1 MRSFVVLS
9 VLLAGCVV
17 GSQDPAGP
25 GPDPSDPDPTDP
37 DPTDPDPTETCP
49 MATAIADTGDLT
61 ALKAQQCNVPGTQGA
76 QKFYRMS
83 ATLPGATTEI
93 VQLELYDGKG
103 PFAGKAVA
111 AGTYQITGADASYAT
126 CGVCVRAIG
135 GKGTA
140 DEKTY
145 FATGGTVVVTS
156 VGTGGGAAS
165 ATITNATFGEVDP
178 TTNAAVSGGCASTL
192 ARSKIDGTMIV
203 TGGGGGGGGGGGAC
217 PTGIGD

>member
-1 MRSFVVLS
+1 MRSFVFLS
-9 VLLAGCVV
+9 MVLAGCVV
-17 GSQDPAGP
+17 GSQEP
-25 GPDPSDPDPTDP
+25 GDPDPTDPTDP
-37 DPTDPDPTETCP
+37 DPTDPDPATCP
-49 MATAIADTGDLT
+49 MAAAVTDTGDLT

-83 ATLPGATTEI
+83 ATLPGSTTEI
-93 VQLELYDGKG
+93 VQLELYDNKG
-103 PFAGKAVA
+103 PFAGKAVVP
-111 AGTYQITGADASYAT
+111 GTYPITGTDASYAT

-140 DEKTY
+140 GETTY

-178 TTNAAVSGGCASTL
+178 TTNAAVTGGCASSLT
-192 ARSKIDGTMIV
+192 RSKIDGTMIV
-203 TGGGGGGGGGGGAC
+203 TGGGGGGGGGGAC